1 MTPANTRTIPHRK
14 SIRPNQ
20 VRVGRCNDPGAVYIG
35 RGSPLGNPFVMK
47 NASDD
52 ERDRVCEDYARWFA
66 EKVAGQDRSVMQA
79 LSELEVLSRRPEGVV
94 LGCFCAPK
102 RCHGDTIRD
111 YLLSSTAGTS
121 DISATPEFDRLPAW
135 QPGQE
140 YHVYAGIGSRALPED
155 MAVRVRQVAQWLA
168 RNGYTLRTGDATGS
182 DAAFRAGAKSVDGPM
197 EVYTAADATDRTR
210 AIAREI
216 HPAPQRLKR
225 FALDLMARNTFQVW
239 GGELNQPV
247 DFILAW
253 TPDGHETRR
262 PQGGTGQA
270 VEMGFRKGIPVVN
283 MGRPGWENRLRKV
296 LRMPAKENAA

>member
-1 MTPANTRTIPHRK
+1 MPDRK
-14 SIRPNQ
+14 TIRPNQ
-20 VRVGRCNDPGAVYIG
+20 VRVGRRNDPGAVYIG

-52 ERDRVCEDYARWFA
+52 ERNRVCDAYARWFA
-66 EKVAGQDRSVMQA
+66 DKVAGQDRSIMQA
-79 LSELEVLSRRPEGVV
+79 LDELKALAQRPEGIV

-111 YLLSSTAGTS
+111 CLLSASAGNS
-121 DISATPEFDRLPAW
+121 DVSATPEFDRLPAW

-140 YHVYAGIGSRALPED
+140 HRVYAGIGSRALPED

-225 FALDLMARNTFQVW
+225 FALDLMARNTFQVF
-239 GGELNQPV
+239 GIGLNQPV

-253 TPDGHETRR
+253 TRDGHETRR

-270 VEMGFRKGIPVVN
+270 VEMGYRKGIPIAN

-296 LRMPAKENAA
+296 LQMPPQETVS